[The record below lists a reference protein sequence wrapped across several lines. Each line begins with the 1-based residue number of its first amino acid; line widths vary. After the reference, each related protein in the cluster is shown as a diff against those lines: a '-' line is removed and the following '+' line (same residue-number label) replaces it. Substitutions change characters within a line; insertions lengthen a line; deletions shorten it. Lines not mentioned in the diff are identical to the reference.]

1 MSVNLTAYT
10 FKTPNGLKLP
20 LLLEELGVAYNLELV
35 DISKDEQKDSAYLQ
49 LNPNGKVPTLVDHTL
64 DPDLAVFESGAEL
77 LYLAEKYGRFL
88 LADQAG
94 RSRTIQWLF
103 FQNASFGPY
112 VGQFVH
118 FTKHPSDGKDHPYGR
133 ERYTNETKRVLGVYE
148 THLQES
154 EYLTGSEYTIADIT
168 TVTWVYF
175 LLERLDARETLEFA
189 KYPRL
194 LAWYEKCRTRRAFER
209 ALKVVGLA

>member
-1 MSVNLTAYT
+1 M
-10 FKTPNGLKLP
+10 
-20 LLLEELGVAYNLELV
+20 ELI
-35 DISKDEQKDSAYLQ
+35 DISKGEQKDPAYLR
-49 LNPNGKVPTLVDHTL
+49 LNPNGKIPTLVDHTL

-88 LADQAG
+88 PADPVG

-118 FTKHPSDGKDHPYGR
+118 FTKHPSDGEDHPYGR

-148 THLQES
+148 TRLQES
-154 EYLTGSEYTIADIT
+154 EYLAGSAYTIADIT
-168 TVTWVYF
+168 TLTWVYF
-175 LLERLDARETLEFA
+175 LLEKLDARETLGLVECVH
-189 KYPRL
+189 L
-194 LAWYEKCRTRRAFER
+194 LAWYEKCRARPAFEK
-209 ALKVVGLA
+209 ALEVVGLA